1 MKLNQ
6 FRYLVAIEEHG
17 SIAKASRALFI
28 SQPSVSQAV
37 KELEEELGFP
47 ILVRD
52 RQGVT
57 FSPKGEQVLEVAKAI
72 VMELG
77 KLDHLKGEEKDALYG
92 KLSIGGTSYFSD
104 SLLLNVIVE
113 MRKNYPALSIRLD
126 ENDSQSILGQMRDG
140 SINLGVILYCNN
152 DEVMFRDR
160 MREYGLRAVPLFEDE
175 MIFVVGENHPLFDR
189 EEADMAEI
197 LRYPV
202 IQYKSA
208 INDLTM
214 KLFRQYRTDLDVMYI
229 DDFSS
234 LWKLAQIGSYAFLSP
249 SLSLKYRSQPQL
261 NALRI
266 RDFDYH
272 CTVCCVHNSTA
283 MTAAEEEIVAQL
295 KEAGKRL

>member
-52 RQGVT
+52 RQGAT
-57 FSPKGEQVLEVAKAI
+57 FSPKGEQVLEVAKTI
-72 VMELG
+72 VLELG

-92 KLSIGGTSYFSD
+92 RLSIGGTSYFSD
-104 SLLLNVIVE
+104 SLLLSVIVE
-113 MRKNYPALSIRLD
+113 MHKNYPALSIRLD

-160 MREYGLRAVPLFEDE
+160 MREYGLQAAPLFEDE
-175 MIFVVGENHPLFDR
+175 MIFVVGENHPLSGQ
-189 EEADMAEI
+189 EAADMAEI

-214 KLFRQYRTDLDVMYI
+214 KLFHQYRSDLDVLYI

-234 LWKLAQIGSYAFLSP
+234 LWRLAQIGSYAFLSP
-249 SLSLKYRSQPQL
+249 SLSLKYRNQPQL
-261 NALRI
+261 KALRI

-272 CTVCCVHNSTA
+272 CTVCYVHNGTP
-283 MTAAEEEIVAQL
+283 MTAAEQEIVAQL
-295 KEAGKRL
+295 KEASKRL